1 VEAQHDAEVDLG
13 LQAQILRGLRRV
25 ERGQRSVEPL
35 GVQLFVSLEEDGE
48 SAGLHGGHGD
58 IVARVHHHGLDE
70 PTDEDDMEHVA
81 HHLPRGHDE
90 AGGVAR
96 RKRAAQVLEAV
107 ARGALGLSD
116 ITALE
121 VDVGHLEVVAGL
133 LELVA
138 DAARSPQDQDDVA
151 RRRQQHP
158 LEVKHDRR
166 KIAGPLAVGGE
177 VGVGHE
183 NSTGRSEGHAR
194 VRVGDAIPRRTE
206 GDEHHEEDA
215 KEQPRA
221 LLREKA
227 VSLAVAI
234 GARRSLLL

>member
-1 VEAQHDAEVDLG
+1 MCTQHSGGSDDV
-13 LQAQILRGLRRV
+13 
-25 ERGQRSVEPL
+25 
-35 GVQLFVSLEEDGE
+35 LEEDGE

-151 RRRQQHP
+151 RCRQQHP

-166 KIAGPLAVGGE
+166 KIAAVEKRNDGLVINGAAD
-177 VGVGHE
+177 
-183 NSTGRSEGHAR
+183 AR
-194 VRVGDAIPRRTE
+194 WV
-206 GDEHHEEDA
+206 
-215 KEQPRA
+215 
-221 LLREKA
+221 
-227 VSLAVAI
+227 
-234 GARRSLLL
+234 